1 MGESAIFD
9 IVLSIL
15 LYTRNLVVPIHGN
28 DGIVARGFS
37 GEDRRQDVDQPNWNG
52 RLQKSTLHL
61 GSLLQQDTPGSRQDA
76 VGLRLQEAHRAG
88 MKLLQ

>member
-1 MGESAIFD
+1 MPYLISYCS
-9 IVLSIL
+9 LC
-15 LYTRNLVVPIHGN
+15 TRNLVVPIHGN

-37 GEDRRQDVDQPNWNG
+37 GQDRCQDVDQPDWNG

-61 GSLLQQDTPGSRQDA
+61 GSLLQQDTPGTREDA